1 MEFPPKSELVAK
13 TDESD
18 VLEPV
23 NSERN
28 EESAAKLANE
38 GMDNEGEFEITTA
51 LPLIVSLDMPTS
63 VVVVENVPFPVGL
76 REGDNDLLISDVE
89 FTRTKLALTDVS
101 MLLKFKLVTMGEAVK
116 DETATAVDE
125 ILGCMEELVRFS
137 TTTDAVADSGKVG
150 LDNQKKELDN
160 IVVEL

>member
-89 FTRTKLALTDVS
+89 FTRTVDGKR
-101 MLLKFKLVTMGEAVK
+101 
-116 DETATAVDE
+116 ETK
-125 ILGCMEELVRFS
+125 IIN
-137 TTTDAVADSGKVG
+137 K
-150 LDNQKKELDN
+150 
-160 IVVEL
+160 